1 MQAILSDSP
10 QKPSMA
16 PCMQPSDTLLA
27 YQSTHCLMAYTLR
40 TSSAHKQ
47 AILAPM
53 EIWCTWKKWNA
64 FTLSTMYMQRAR
76 QEVHTHDVIPATLSV
91 SWFWDSPY
99 CSHPVLQTVGRIRH
113 AWQPSSSSAWACGH
127 HDGSLQSHSATPSYR
142 EKGGR
147 QMQNG
152 RQETA
157 RLAEQQN
164 FNAGRQATLCTSTAA
179 KMRKNLDLR
188 RT

>member
-1 MQAILSDSP
+1 
-10 QKPSMA
+10 
-16 PCMQPSDTLLA
+16 
-27 YQSTHCLMAYTLR
+27 MAYTLR

-64 FTLSTMYMQRAR
+64 FTLSTCRERGKMSTLMMSYLQLSRFLDFEIARIVATQFFKQSEEFGMLDNHLHLLFGRA
-76 QEVHTHDVIPATLSV
+76 VTMTDHSNHTAQLQAT
-91 SWFWDSPY
+91 
-99 CSHPVLQTVGRIRH
+99 GRR
-113 AWQPSSSSAWACGH
+113 
-127 HDGSLQSHSATPSYR
+127 
-142 EKGGR
+142 GGR